1 MHGAHHPWPRPTNRQ
16 VATGISRLGNAV
28 HVNDVG
34 GDSRQGQGAGAGFGG
49 GGAGQGTDHH
59 AASLGLPP
67 GVHHRAA
74 VMADHVAIPHPG
86 LGIDRLTNAAEDP
99 QRAHV
104 VLIRHGSA
112 ALHEG
117 PDRRGGGVEDR
128 AAMLLNHLPEG
139 TWLARPGSTLVHHR
153 GGAIR
158 ERPVHD
164 VAMAGDPAHIGGAPV
179 DVVVTDVEDP
189 LEGEVGPEVVA
200 GSGVHHPLGLAGGAG
215 GVEHK

>member
-1 MHGAHHPWPRPTNRQ
+1 MHGAHHPWPRPTHRQ
-16 VATGISRLGNAV
+16 VATGICRLGNAV
-28 HVNDVG
+28 HVDDVG

-49 GGAGQGTDHH
+49 GGAGQGADHH
-59 AASLGLPP
+59 AAGLGLPP
-67 GVHHRAA
+67 GVHHWAA

-86 LGIDRLTNAAEDP
+86 FGVDRFAHAAEDS

-104 VLIRHGSA
+104 VLIGHGAA

-117 PDRRGGGVEDR
+117 PDRRGGGIENC

-139 TWLARPGSTLVHHR
+139 TWLARPGSTLVHDC
-153 GGAIR
+153 GGAIG
-158 ERPVHD
+158 EGPVHD
-164 VAMAGDPAHIGGAPV
+164 VAVPGDPAHIGGAPV
-179 DVVVTDVEDP
+179 DVVIADVEDP